1 MTDWAVR
8 EKEKEIAREAAYDD
22 AVEQRH
28 EDMVTEFKAAFE
40 AGDPAKKLPTP
51 GFKISSDMNLPG
63 LISLGMTDEDDH
75 LCRLVIAALKSSD
88 SACKAIADAWLAD
101 AATEYANEHADASVW
116 GDEQ

>member
-8 EKEKEIAREAAYDD
+8 EKEKEISLEAAYDD

-28 EDMVTEFKAAFE
+28 EDMVAEFKAAFE

-51 GFKISSDMNLPG
+51 GFKLESDMSLTG
-63 LISLGMTDEDDH
+63 LMSIGMTDDDDH
-75 LCRLVIAALKSSD
+75 LCRLAIAALKSSD
-88 SACKAIADAWLAD
+88 TACKAIAEAWLSE
-101 AATEYANEHADASVW
+101 AAKEYADEHADASVW